1 MVMDVA
7 VRALTLTEQ
16 KLFEDY
22 LAGPGPYHYLHP
34 IFTVMLWT
42 GMRVGE
48 ALALRW
54 EDVDLVNNKI
64 YVRHT
69 LENYDQGK
77 GLGCKTVIALPKTKT
92 SGLNVNP
99 LSAVIQ
105 TSFS

>member
-1 MVMDVA
+1 
-7 VRALTLTEQ
+7 
-16 KLFEDY
+16 
-22 LAGPGPYHYLHP
+22 
-34 IFTVMLWT
+34 MLWT

-92 SGLNVNP
+92 S
-99 LSAVIQ
+99 
-105 TSFS
+105 